1 MDLITISEHAQISKR
16 LAALKANRSI
26 ISTRIAEARAHG
38 DLSENAEYHTAKEQQ
53 GLEEA
58 EIRRLGARLESA
70 QVVDEN
76 KAKGTGIVFLG
87 SLVRLRDVETKEEDL
102 FKLVGEFS
110 DEPPDDYDEVT
121 ASSPM
126 GEALMKSR
134 VGETVRFNAPR
145 GVKRFE
151 ILELL

>member
-1 MDLITISEHAQISKR
+1 MDLITIGEHAQLSKR
-16 LAALKANRSI
+16 LAALKANRPI
-26 ISTRIAEARAHG
+26 ISKRIAEARAHG

-53 GLEEA
+53 GIEEA
-58 EIRRLGARLESA
+58 EIRRLGARLETA

-76 KAKGTGIVFLG
+76 KTKGTGIVFLG
-87 SLVRLRDVETKEEDL
+87 SLVRLRDIDTNEEDL

-110 DEPPDDYDEVT
+110 EEPPDDYDEVT

>member
-1 MDLITISEHAQISKR
+1 MDLITTGEHAQISKR

>member
-76 KAKGTGIVFLG
+76 KAKCTGIVFLG

>member
-76 KAKGTGIVFLG
+76 KNKGTGIVFLG
-87 SLVRLRDVETKEEDL
+87 SLVRLRDIETKEEDL

>member
-1 MDLITISEHAQISKR
+1 MDLITIGEHAQLSKR
-16 LAALKANRSI
+16 LAALKANRPI
-26 ISTRIAEARAHG
+26 ISKRIAEARAHG

-58 EIRRLGARLESA
+58 EIRRLGTRLETA

-76 KAKGTGIVFLG
+76 KTKGTGIVFLG
-87 SLVRLRDVETKEEDL
+87 SLVRLRDVDTKEEDL

-121 ASSPM
+121 TSSPM

-145 GVKRFE
+145 GVKHFE

>member
-1 MDLITISEHAQISKR
+1 MDLLTTSEHAQITR
-16 LAALKANRSI
+16 RVNELKSNRST
-26 ISTRIAEARAHG
+26 ISKRIAEARALG

-58 EIRRLGARLESA
+58 EIRRLDARLKVA
-70 QVVDEN
+70 QVVDESTG
-76 KAKGTGIVFLG
+76 KDTGIVFLG
-87 SLVRLRDVETKEEDL
+87 SLVKLKDVETGEEDL

-110 DEPPDDYDEVT
+110 EDPPDDYDEVT
-121 ASSPM
+121 VSSPM

-134 VGETVRFNAPR
+134 IGETVRFNAPR

>member
-1 MDLITISEHAQISKR
+1 MDLITTSEHAQISKR
-16 LAALKANRSI
+16 LAALKANRSV

-87 SLVRLRDVETKEEDL
+87 SLVRLRDIETKEEDL

>member
-76 KAKGTGIVFLG
+76 KNKGTGIVFLG

>member
-1 MDLITISEHAQISKR
+1 MDLITTSEHAQISKR
-16 LAALKANRSI
+16 LAALKANRSV